1 MGPHPFESLA
11 TLVWEL
17 VHQHRL
23 DVGDTGV
30 LDLADPRVHDPV
42 DAYLGVWQDHADLRT
57 LRQLAAAALQIAPLY
72 RAERRLHVLAHR
84 PDALGPRGDTP
95 RAWVFDVERMVLL

>member
-1 MGPHPFESLA
+1 M
-11 TLVWEL
+11 
-17 VHQHRL
+17 
-23 DVGDTGV
+23 

-57 LRQLAAAALQIAPLY
+57 LRRQLAAAALQIAPLY

>member
-1 MGPHPFESLA
+1 VGPHPFESLV

-30 LDLADPRVHDPV
+30 LDLADPRVLDPV

-84 PDALGPRGDTP
+84 PDALGPRATPP